1 MLVKNH
7 KPVYRK
13 LISGM
18 LFEDILDD
26 FAEVVRDGLY
36 EKIDYQTWKRLKE
49 LSKHGLIEM
58 EWQKVFSDDND
69 YHILL
74 ADMDFKPIGL
84 YSTDESF
91 GEFFFNYELKQW
103 LPSAECDNPR
113 LIKSTYPTNNLQTY
127 EKSEESYM
135 DYLFR

>member
-26 FAEVVRDGLY
+26 FAGAVKDGLY

-49 LSKHGLIEM
+49 LSKHSLIEM
-58 EWQKVFSDDND
+58 EWQQVFSDEVD
-69 YHILL
+69 YHIRL
-74 ADMDFKPIGL
+74 ADMDFSPIYL

-91 GEFFFNYELKQW
+91 GEFFFHYELKQ
-103 LPSAECDNPR
+103 
-113 LIKSTYPTNNLQTY
+113 
-127 EKSEESYM
+127 
-135 DYLFR
+135 